1 MRRPAGDA
9 VVRLGSCGL
18 DSEPMFI
25 LCSLVGGK
33 DPSRQPQ
40 VGSIRE
46 TPPGWLRL
54 LTCNTCAHRGVLPA
68 ERLLRKH
75 DELALL
81 EFALVGVRCTACGAR
96 GATMTMVRLC
106 DPRCSRRR

>member
-1 MRRPAGDA
+1 
-9 VVRLGSCGL
+9 
-18 DSEPMFI
+18 MFI